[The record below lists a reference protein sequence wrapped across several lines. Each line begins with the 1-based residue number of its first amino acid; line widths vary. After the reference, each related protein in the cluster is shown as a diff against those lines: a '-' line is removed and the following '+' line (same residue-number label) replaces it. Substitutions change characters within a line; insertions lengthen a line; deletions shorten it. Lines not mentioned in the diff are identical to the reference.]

1 MPGAEAGRARDRSW
15 GVATAG
21 SLGVIALAWA
31 SSWVGLQGVLAT
43 LVRRD
48 LVTGAAALLGA
59 ALLWSAGRALGA
71 WVRGAPAGVR
81 QGAWWAAGL
90 VAAGAVAARGAS
102 LQRSLEA
109 PYGATERPA
118 GRFPFEPGR
127 VLEEDRAGYRMVA
140 HTEADGT
147 RRCGAPAPPDAD
159 VVVLVGDSYVYGVG
173 LSDEDTLCAHL
184 AARLAASGSPVRV
197 VNLGQPGASL
207 HSYPATVAYAVEA
220 FRPALLVLTL
230 LPANDMRAYDVNDE
244 RDLRRHP
251 LFAMAA
257 AVWGL
262 EDAWTAWSVSS
273 EVLVPAPW
281 GRWSIGWGLG
291 GVAAASGGVP
301 LLAEVFQFSEEPA
314 FLYEAYRELFAQ
326 AAEGGRTAHGADMAM
341 VEPRFWSREARD
353 ADGGAPLFI
362 PGDGHPTGA
371 GNAARA
377 EHLAPQIRAALASG
391 RRR

>member
-1 MPGAEAGRARDRSW
+1 
-15 GVATAG
+15 VAAA
-21 SLGVIALAWA
+21 SALGVIALAWA

-48 LVTGAAALLGA
+48 LLSGSAALLGA
-59 ALLWSAGRALGA
+59 ALLWSGARALRA
-71 WVRGAPAGVR
+71 WGLSAPAGVR
-81 QGAWWAAGL
+81 RGAWSVAGL
-90 VAAGAVAARGAS
+90 VAAVALAARGAS
-102 LQRSLEA
+102 IQRSLEV
-109 PYGATERPA
+109 PFGAAERPA

-127 VLEEDRAGYRMVA
+127 VLEEDRAGFRMVA

-147 RRCGAPAPPDAD
+147 RRCGAPAPPGAS

-173 LSDEDTLCAHL
+173 LPDEDTLCAHL
-184 AARLAASGSPVRV
+184 AERLAASGPPVRV

-207 HSYPATVAYAVEA
+207 HSYPATVAYAVET
-220 FRPALLVLTL
+220 FHPDLLVLTL

-251 LFAMAA
+251 LFAAAA

-273 EVLVPAPW
+273 EVLVPMPW

-291 GVAAASGGVP
+291 GIAAASGGVP
-301 LLAEVFQFSEEPA
+301 LVAEVFQFAEEPG
-314 FLYEAYRELFAQ
+314 FIYEAYRELFVQ
-326 AAEGGRTAHGADMAM
+326 AADDGRASHGAEMELF
-341 VEPRFWSREARD
+341 EPRFWPRD
-353 ADGGAPLFI
+353 ARSPDGGAPLFI

-377 EHLAPQIRAALASG
+377 EHLAPQIRAALAVG